1 MNPMQ
6 DRAMLAA
13 AERLART
20 AGRWDARLRSPQCT
34 DQDRRNF
41 AAWRDADPSHQAAF
55 ERLQSIIVGLRQERS
70 RADLRAIRDSA
81 LGAVSKRRVRRN
93 FGMAAAVAAGVVLA
107 ATWLLVAGRGS
118 GAQIYSTSAGQRS
131 TVELQDGSVL
141 ELSSA
146 TRVEVAFSD
155 ARRSV
160 RLHAGQAIFKVAR
173 QQERPFVVRAGDQEI
188 VALGTM
194 FDVRLERSALR
205 VTLLEGRVSVNRD
218 GTDDAH
224 GASDA
229 QSEAVV
235 LQPGQ
240 QAVVTQPSRSD
251 AILPSSV
258 EAHVHVRA
266 IDVAKVTAWLDGR
279 VFLEDTPLV
288 DAVAEMNRHSVTR
301 ILVTDAQLLN
311 LRVNGMFI
319 AGEQQAFATAL
330 AEYFPIAMER
340 RGEREILLRPRH

>member
-1 MNPMQ
+1 MNTMQ
-6 DRAMLAA
+6 DRTMLAA

-20 AGRWDARLRSPQCT
+20 AGRWDARLRSPRCT
-34 DQDRRNF
+34 DEDRRSF

-55 ERLQSIIVGLRQERS
+55 ERLQAIIAGLRLERS

-81 LGAVSKRRVRRN
+81 LGTVRKRRVRRN
-93 FGMAAAVAAGVVLA
+93 SGMAAAVAGMVLA
-107 ATWLLVAGRGS
+107 ATWLLFAGG
-118 GAQIYSTSAGQRS
+118 GPGGQVYSTGAGQRS

-146 TRVEVAFSD
+146 TRVEVAFSE

-160 RLHAGQAIFKVAR
+160 TLRAGQAIFKVAR
-173 QQERPFVVRAGDQEI
+173 QHARPFVVHAGDREI

-205 VTLLEGRVSVNRD
+205 VTLLEGKVTVNRD
-218 GTDDAH
+218 GTDDAR

-229 QSEAVV
+229 QSDAVV

-240 QAVVTQPSRSD
+240 QAVVTQPSQSD
-251 AILPSSV
+251 AILPSSA

-266 IDVAKVTAWLDGR
+266 IDVVKVTAWLDGR
-279 VFLEDTPLV
+279 VFLEDMPLT
-288 DAVAEMNRHSVTR
+288 DAVTEMNRHSATQ
-301 ILVTDAQLLN
+301 ILITDPQLSK

-319 AGEQQAFATAL
+319 AGEQHAFAAAL

-340 RGEREILLRPRH
+340 RGEREILLRPRR